1 MKQRSWVLLLVIGVI
16 TCWANIGCSKKSPG
30 LNPDQRKPPNPKEI
44 PLVMGRVLLP
54 DFNERGAHGKPSERL
69 DQNTE
74 FAPADDVTA
83 CLTGAKLAGKA
94 AGYEFNPVHILKEGE
109 RPRDVIGRMDTKSD
123 LFLLVRVSSRTAD
136 FGKDTGIFVFGDA
149 ALYQKA
155 TMTPIVDAGFS
166 GIEKADQTQIT
177 NGEVHEEYWAKTI
190 ATQFARNFDRKF
202 LSKMQSAIDSQEI
215 TESID
220 RLSKVISPDLL
231 TPSVF
236 GLEGGEERKPE
247 FSIMT
252 SDTGTKAIAYLRS
265 EDNNGNRR
273 WTISKDHEVDVIAE
287 QGKYT
292 LYIEIFP
299 EAEGSSLR
307 VYCDQIQIEFKKR
320 YIYRLP

>member
-1 MKQRSWVLLLVIGVI
+1 MKQRWWILFLVIGVI
-16 TCWANIGCSKKSPG
+16 TCLADGGCSKKFPG
-30 LNPDQRKPPNPKEI
+30 LNPDRRKLPNLKEI
-44 PLVMGRVLLP
+44 PLVIGRVFLP
-54 DFNERGAHGKPSERL
+54 DAYESGAFGKPPERL
-69 DQNTE
+69 NQKTE

-109 RPRDVIGRMDTKSD
+109 KPRDVIERIDTKSD
-123 LFLLVRVSSRTAD
+123 MFLLVRVSSRTAG

-155 TMTPIVDAGFS
+155 TMAPLVDAGFS
-166 GIEKADQTQIT
+166 GIETVDQTQVT
-177 NGEVHEEYWAKTI
+177 NGEVHQEYWDKTV

-202 LSKMQSAIDSQEI
+202 LSKMQSAIDGQEMM
-215 TESID
+215 ESMD
-220 RLSKVISPDLL
+220 RLSKVVSPGLL
-231 TPSVF
+231 SPSVLV
-236 GLEGGEERKPE
+236 LEGGEERKPE

-252 SDTGTKAIAYLRS
+252 SDTGTKAVAYLRS

-273 WTISKDHEVDVIAE
+273 WTLSKDLEVDVIAVP
-287 QGKYT
+287 GKYT

-299 EAEGSSLR
+299 EADSSSAR
-307 VYCDQIQIEFKKR
+307 VYHDQVQIEFKKR